1 MSQISASTAHQI
13 DASVRKII
21 DETFAVSYRIM
32 ENNRAVLERCAKVLL
47 EKETLLEKELVEL
60 TGDLQR

>member
-1 MSQISASTAHQI
+1 MAQI

-21 DETFAVSYRIM
+21 DDTFTVTFKIM
-32 ENNRAVLERCAKVLL
+32 ENNRAVLERCAKALL

-60 TGDLQR
+60 TSDLQR